1 MDIVIIN
8 EIDSDTPS
16 TDVAEFV
23 ELYDGGAGNTDL
35 SGLVVVFYNGSN
47 DLSYAAFDLDG
58 YSTDANGYF
67 VLGNAGVPSVDLIFP
82 GNTLQNGA
90 DAVALYTANATDFP
104 NNTPITTTNL
114 IDAIAYDTNDA
125 DDPGLLAL
133 LNPSQPQVDENSGA
147 NGSANDSLQRVPNGA
162 GGARNT
168 SSYQAL
174 TPTPG
179 TANAVLPA
187 GVTITESGGSTNIT
201 EGGATDTYT
210 IVLNSQPTANVTIAI
225 NPDSQ
230 STTSATTLTFTAA
243 NWDVAQTVTVSAV
256 DDPVTEG
263 THSSTISHTATSSDA
278 NYNNVAIASV
288 TATIADND
296 VAVSI
301 TKIHEIQG
309 SGATFNPAFAGNR
322 TIEGVVVAAFSGSS
336 QLNGFYVQE
345 ENTDADSDSTTSEA
359 IFVFDPTGLFSGNVG
374 DQVRVSGT
382 VGEFTTS
389 SGGVNSSLTQ
399 LSSVTSVVNL
409 GASTLPTVTNIK
421 LPVTSVTDLER
432 YEGMLVNVSAAT
444 GNLTVTEHFQLGRF
458 GQVVLS
464 ATDAS
469 NQPGTDG
476 RLDQY
481 TQFNA
486 PSVSGYSAYLNEIAQ
501 RRIILDDGRGT
512 QNPDPIIHARGGIPL
527 SAENTLRGGDTI
539 ASINGILDQRF
550 EGYRVQ
556 TSTGQNFTPANP
568 RPTTPPNV
576 GGTLQVASFNVLNYF
591 NGNGTGGG
599 FPTPRGA
606 DNLTEFNR
614 QRDKIIQAVIGSGA
628 DVLGLIEIEND
639 GYGANSAIAD
649 LVNGLNAISGAGTYA
664 FINPGTSLG
673 TDQIAVGI
681 IYKPGQVTPVGA
693 AATTPDG
700 YGQGAFDLT
709 GRKPLAQTFRQ
720 NSNQEN
726 FTLVVNH
733 FKSKGSSSG
742 GVGDADAGDGQ
753 GLSNGTRTRAAQ
765 DLATWLATKPT
776 GTNDPDYLVVGDL
789 NAYAKEDPITT
800 LASAGYNNQFSYDSY
815 SYVFDGQ
822 WGTLDYALAN
832 GSLGAQV
839 TGGAKWHINAD
850 EPNVLD
856 YNTEFKSAGQQDSLY
871 NADAFRSS
879 DHDPV
884 LVGLN
889 LFSVDK
895 VITPPPGRKVVI
907 GTRGDDVIVGSPG
920 IKAIAGDKGN
930 DQFVYNSIKDTGNY
944 IIDFKVGSDK
954 IVLTKLLDSLVSGG
968 YNGSDAIADGY
979 VRLVQGRTA
988 KNTVLQID
996 RDGLLGSAA
1005 YQPFLYIDNV
1015 TPAAMNNFYN
1025 FVF

>member
-1 MDIVIIN
+1 MIIN

-67 VLGNAGVPSVDLIFP
+67 VLGNAGIPGVDLIFP

-90 DAVALYTANATDFP
+90 DAVALYTANASDFP

-133 LNPSQPQVDENSGA
+133 LNPSQPQVDENGGA

-179 TANAVLPA
+179 KANAVLPA

-225 NPDSQ
+225 TPDSQ

-263 THSSTISHTATSSDA
+263 THSSTISHTANSSDA

-309 SGATFNPAFAGNR
+309 SGATFNPAFGGNR

-527 SAENTLRGGDTI
+527 SADNTLRGGDTI
-539 ASINGILDQRF
+539 SSINGVLDHRF

-556 TSTGQNFTPANP
+556 TSIGQNFTPANP

-606 DNLTEFNR
+606 DTLTEFNR

-649 LVNGLNAISGAGTYA
+649 LVNGLNAVSGAGTYA

-673 TDQIAVGI
+673 TDQITVGI

-693 AATTPDG
+693 AATMPDG

-720 NSNQEN
+720 NSNREN

-800 LASAGYNNQFSYDSY
+800 LASAGYNNQFSYDTY

-871 NADAFRSS
+871 NDDAFRSS

-895 VITPPPGRKVVI
+895 VITPPPARKVVI
-907 GTRGDDVIVGSPG
+907 GTKGDDVIVGSPG
-920 IKAIAGDKGN
+920 IKAIAGGQGN
-930 DQFVYNSIKDTGNY
+930 DQFVYNSIKDTDNY

-979 VRLVQGRTA
+979 VRVVQGRTA

>member
-1 MDIVIIN
+1 MIIN

-58 YSTDANGYF
+58 YTTDANGYF
-67 VLGNAGVPSVDLIFP
+67 VLGNAGVPGVDLIFP

-90 DAVALYTANATDFP
+90 DAVALYTANASDFP

-133 LNPSQPQVDENSGA
+133 LNQSQPQVDENGGA

-168 SSYQAL
+168 STYQAL

-187 GVTITESGGSTNIT
+187 GVTITESSGSTNIT

-210 IVLNSQPTANVTIAI
+210 IVLNSQPTADVTIAI
-225 NPDSQ
+225 TPDSQ
-230 STTSATTLTFTAA
+230 STTSTTTLTFTAA

-256 DDPVTEG
+256 DDLVTEG

-288 TATIADND
+288 NATIADND

-309 SGATFNPAFAGNR
+309 SGATFNPAFGGNR
-322 TIEGVVVAAFSGSS
+322 TIEGVVVGAFGGSS

-345 ENTDADSDSTTSEA
+345 ENPDADSDAATSEA
-359 IFVFDPTGLFSGNVG
+359 IFVFDPTGLFSGKVG
-374 DQVRVSGT
+374 DQVRVTGT

-432 YEGMLVNVSAAT
+432 YEGMLVNISAAN

-486 PSVSGYSAYLNEIAQ
+486 PSVSGYSAYLDEIAQ

-576 GGTLQVASFNVLNYF
+576 GGTLQVASFNILNYF
-591 NGNGTGGG
+591 NGNGTGSG

-614 QRDKIIQAVIGSGA
+614 QRDKTIQAIIGSGA

-639 GYGANSAIAD
+639 GYGANSAIQD
-649 LVNGLNAISGAGTYA
+649 LVNGLNAVSGAGTYA

-693 AATTPDG
+693 AATMPDG

-720 NSNQEN
+720 NSNREN
-726 FTLVVNH
+726 FTVVVNH

-753 GLSNGTRTRAAQ
+753 GLSNGTRTRAAE

-776 GTNDPDYLVVGDL
+776 GTNDPDYLVIGDL

-907 GTRGDDVIVGSPG
+907 ATKGDDVIVGSPG
-920 IKAIAGDKGN
+920 RKAIAGGQGN
-930 DQFVYNSIKDTGNY
+930 DQFVYNSINDTNNY

-954 IVLTKLLDSLVSGG
+954 IVLTKLLDSLVAGD

-979 VRLVQGRTA
+979 VRLVQGSTA

-996 RDGLLGSAA
+996 RDGLLGSAT
-1005 YQPFLYIDNV
+1005 YQPFLYLDNI

>member
-67 VLGNAGVPSVDLIFP
+67 VLGNAGIPGVDLIFP

-90 DAVALYTANATDFP
+90 DAVALYTANASDFP

-133 LNPSQPQVDENSGA
+133 LNPSQPQVDENGGA

-179 TANAVLPA
+179 KANAVLPA

-225 NPDSQ
+225 TPDSQ

-263 THSSTISHTATSSDA
+263 THSSTISHTANSSDA

-309 SGATFNPAFAGNR
+309 SGATFNPAFGGNR

-527 SAENTLRGGDTI
+527 SADNTLRGGDTI
-539 ASINGILDQRF
+539 SSINGVLDHRF

-556 TSTGQNFTPANP
+556 TSIGQNFTPANP

-606 DNLTEFNR
+606 DTLTEFNR

-649 LVNGLNAISGAGTYA
+649 LVNGLNAVSGAGTYA

-673 TDQIAVGI
+673 TDQITVGI

-693 AATTPDG
+693 AATMPDG

-720 NSNQEN
+720 NSNREN

-800 LASAGYNNQFSYDSY
+800 LASAGYNNQFSYDTY

-871 NADAFRSS
+871 NDDAFRSS

-895 VITPPPGRKVVI
+895 VITPPPARKVVI
-907 GTRGDDVIVGSPG
+907 GTKGDDVIVGSPG
-920 IKAIAGDKGN
+920 IKAIAGGQGN
-930 DQFVYNSIKDTGNY
+930 DQFVYNSIKDTDNY

-979 VRLVQGRTA
+979 VRVVQGRTA

>member
-1 MDIVIIN
+1 MIIN

>member
-1 MDIVIIN
+1 VIIN